1 MIRHGS
7 GTLSSSNLKDRKAV
21 ITGGASGIG
30 LAIATRFAQH
40 GAIVHL
46 VDLDEVKIQ
55 EAVKLIAS
63 SGGQATGHLCNVSD
77 ESSVT
82 RAFNEIGS
90 AQIVVNSA
98 GVAHIGNLESTTPAD
113 MDRLFAVNVRGVYLC
128 MRAVIGAM
136 TAANYGVIL
145 NIASIAAIRGISD
158 RFAYS
163 MTKGAVLSMTL
174 SVAKDYID
182 KGIRCNCISPA
193 RVHTPFVDGFLAMNY
208 PGREAEKM
216 KLLAATQ
223 PIGRMGTPD
232 EVAALAHFLCS
243 EDAAFITGAD
253 MPLDGG
259 FLNLR

>member
-1 MIRHGS
+1 
-7 GTLSSSNLKDRKAV
+7 LSSSDLTDRKAV
-21 ITGGASGIG
+21 ITGAASGIG
-30 LAIATRFAQH
+30 LAIARRFAVY
-40 GAIVHL
+40 GAVVHL
-46 VDLDEVKIQ
+46 VDLDDVKIR

-63 SGGQATGHLCNVSD
+63 SGGQAIGHICNVSD
-77 ESSVT
+77 ENSIAET
-82 RAFNEIGS
+82 F
-90 AQIVVNSA
+90 AQIGPAQILVNSA
-98 GVAHIGNLESTTPAD
+98 GVAHIGNLGATAPAD

-128 MRAVIGAM
+128 MRAVIDGMA
-136 TAANYGVIL
+136 AANHGVIL
-145 NIASIAAIRGISD
+145 NLASIAATRGITD

-193 RVHTPFVDGFLAMNY
+193 RVHTPFVDGFLARNY
-208 PGREAEKM
+208 PGQEAEKM
-216 KLLAATQ
+216 KVLAASQ

-243 EDAAFITGAD
+243 EEAAFITGAD
-253 MPLDGG
+253 IPLDGG